1 MPATAISALLL
12 IVNRNLEVI
21 MPNSRFTKLAIAGAL
36 VAILSVPVLAHNEGG
51 GWWRGW
57 GSGHMMGG
65 GHGYGHGHGHGPMMG
80 QRWGEGMLERIDGRL
95 AFLKTE
101 LKIKDEQK
109 AAWDDFSTTV
119 RQGAE
124 THNALMRSMMTDMQD
139 GKFFKKPLP
148 ERLTIRLTHME
159 SRVEQIK
166 SLQAS
171 VGKLYAALDDNQ
183 KKVADEIAL
192 PMMGMGMGMGRG
204 HMMMRY

>member
-1 MPATAISALLL
+1 MS
-12 IVNRNLEVI
+12 
-21 MPNSRFTKLAIAGAL
+21 NSRFTKLAVAGAL
-36 VAILSVPVLAHNEGG
+36 VAVLSVPVLAHNEGG

-65 GHGYGHGHGHGPMMG
+65 GYGHGSMMG
-80 QRWGEGMLERIDGRL
+80 QQWREGMLERIDGRL

-101 LKIKDEQK
+101 LKITDDQK
-109 AAWDDFSTTV
+109 AAWDEFSTTV
-119 RQGAE
+119 REGAE
-124 THNALMRSMMTDMQD
+124 THNAMMRSMMTDMQD

-148 ERLTIRLTHME
+148 ERLTLRLTHME

-171 VGKLYAALDDNQ
+171 VGKLYAALDDSQ

-192 PMMGMGMGMGRG
+192 PMMGMGMGRG
-204 HMMMRY
+204 GMMMH

>member
-1 MPATAISALLL
+1 MPAIAIPALVL
-12 IVNRNLEVI
+12 IVDGKLEAI
-21 MPNSRFTKLAIAGAL
+21 MSNSRFTKLAVAGAL
-36 VAILSVPVLAHNEGG
+36 VAVLTIPVLAHNEGG
-51 GWWRGW
+51 SWWRGW

-65 GHGYGHGHGHGPMMG
+65 GYGHGPMMG
-80 QRWGEGMLERIDGRL
+80 QQWRQGMLERIDGRL

-101 LKIKDEQK
+101 LKIKDDQK
-109 AAWDDFSTTV
+109 TAWDDFSTTV
-119 RQGAE
+119 REGAE
-124 THNALMRSMMTDMQD
+124 THNALMRGMMTDMQD

-166 SLQAS
+166 GLQTS
-171 VGKLYAALDDNQ
+171 VGKLYAALDDSQ

-204 HMMMRY
+204 HMMMH

>member
-1 MPATAISALLL
+1 MSTADGK
-12 IVNRNLEVI
+12 LEVI
-21 MPNSRFTKLAIAGAL
+21 MSNSRFTKLAVVGALIAGL
-36 VAILSVPVLAHNEGG
+36 TIPVLAHNEGG
-51 GWWRGW
+51 SWWRGW

-65 GHGYGHGHGHGPMMG
+65 GHGHGHGPMMG
-80 QRWGEGMLERIDGRL
+80 QQWREGMLERIDGRL

-101 LKIKDEQK
+101 LKIKDDQK

-119 RQGAE
+119 RESAE
-124 THNALMRSMMTDMQD
+124 THNAMMRAMMTDMQD

-166 SLQAS
+166 GLQAS
-171 VGKLYAALDDNQ
+171 VGKLYAALDDSQ

-192 PMMGMGMGMGRG
+192 PMMGMGMGRG
-204 HMMMRY
+204 QGMMH